1 VIGVVLA
8 AGAGR
13 RLLPL
18 TQELPKTL
26 LAVDESGRTIFDVVV
41 ANLAAA
47 GVEHVVVV
55 SGFAADAL
63 DGHIDR
69 IAGDI
74 PVPIETIR
82 NERAEEWNN
91 AYSLWLAR
99 ELFPAGVLLCNGDTV
114 HPGDV
119 ERRLLGVPAMTADSA
134 VLLALDDRRVLGE
147 EAMKVTVAPDGTV
160 QRINK
165 AIDLTLAAGEYIG
178 VSRIP
183 SRVAGALAD
192 ALERTWRGDPSLYYE
207 DGYQRFI
214 DDGGRVET
222 VPIGAAEWVEV
233 DDKID
238 LDRAREIACHC

>member
-18 TQELPKTL
+18 TRELPKTL
-26 LAVDESGRTIFDVVV
+26 LALDESGRTIFDVVV
-41 ANLAAA
+41 ANLVAA
-47 GVEHVVVV
+47 GVEQVVVV

-63 DGHIDR
+63 DAHIDR
-69 IAGDI
+69 IASDI
-74 PVPIETIR
+74 PIPIDTIR

-99 ELFPAGVLLCNGDTV
+99 DLFAAGVVLCNGDTV

-119 ERRLLGVPAMTADSA
+119 EKRLLDAPAPTADRA
-134 VLLALDDRRVLGE
+134 VLLALDDRRALGE
-147 EAMKVTVAPDGTV
+147 EAMKVTLGPGGAV

-165 AIDLTLAAGEYIG
+165 AIDPATAAGEYIG
-178 VSRIP
+178 VSTIP
-183 SRVAGALAD
+183 PRVGAALAD
-192 ALERTWRGDPSLYYE
+192 ALERTWRADPSLYYE
-207 DGYQRFI
+207 DGYQAFI

-222 VPIGAAEWVEV
+222 VPIGVADWVEV
-233 DDKID
+233 DDRVD
-238 LDRAREIACHC
+238 LDRAREIACRC